1 MGKQSVH
8 EGTAFTKAQRAE
20 WLNSLDNGEHR
31 AFPLDLTILWPVLKW
46 VAVGLVVWMLLR

>member
-1 MGKQSVH
+1 MGKR
-8 EGTAFTKAQRAE
+8 AFTKAQRAE